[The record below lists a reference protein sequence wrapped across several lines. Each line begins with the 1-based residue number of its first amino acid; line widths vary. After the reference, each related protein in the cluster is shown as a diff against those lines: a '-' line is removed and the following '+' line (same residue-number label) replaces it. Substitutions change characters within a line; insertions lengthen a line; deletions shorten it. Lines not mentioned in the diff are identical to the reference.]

1 MLRGM
6 GYSRIAAV
14 LFGWLLLGGGALGA
28 PLDRSGETVGQLETE
43 LDELD
48 REIEALQQA
57 LAAEQ
62 DGSRAAARLRWEL
75 VEALRRR
82 AWVHHWL
89 DVKRSPRGAAIM
101 MRSAESKAD
110 LAAAAQALEALLQHR
125 PGWPRRAE
133 AELTAAVIARER
145 GRYDEMAELL
155 ERLLERHPGSRHAA
169 RAALMLGHYRFDR
182 GRYDEARRSFRRA
195 LKAAG
200 REHRAEAHYFLGW
213 LDLNAGDCR
222 GALRHFERVA
232 RGRRPVHS
240 IGGMT
245 SQPDVDLRHEA
256 LLAMTHCYP
265 EVRPAGGALA
275 YFQRFPVGAAATREA
290 LARLAQRYWVKEQ
303 LAPAARLFQYLIENA
318 ADPEKKA
325 EWRSKLDD
333 IERLLAEPPPAEPP
347 PAEPPPA
354 ETGP

>member
-6 GYSRIAAV
+6 GYARIAAV
-14 LFGWLLLGGGALGA
+14 LFGWLLLGGGAAGA
-28 PLDRSGETVGQLETE
+28 PVDRSGESAGQLETE
-43 LDELD
+43 LDKLD

-62 DGSRAAARLRWEL
+62 DGSRAAAKLRWEL
-75 VEALRRR
+75 VEDLRRR

-89 DVKRSPRGAAIM
+89 DLERSPRGAAIM

-110 LAAAAQALEALLQHR
+110 LAAAAQAIEALLQHH
-125 PGWPRRAE
+125 PGWPRRTE
-133 AELTAAVIARER
+133 AELVAAAIARER

-155 ERLLERHPGSRHAA
+155 ERLVKRHPGSRQAA
-169 RAALMLGHYRFDR
+169 RAALILGHYRFDR
-182 GRYDEARRSFRRA
+182 GKHDEARRSFRRA
-195 LKAAG
+195 LKPAG
-200 REHRAEAHYFLGW
+200 REQRAEAHYFLGW

-245 SQPDVDLRHEA
+245 SQPERDLRHEA

-275 YFQRFPVGAAATREA
+275 YFQRFPVAAATTREA
-290 LARLAQRYWVKEQ
+290 IARLAQRYWVEEQ

-325 EWRSKLDD
+325 EWRSKLED
-333 IERLLAEPPPAEPP
+333 IERLRQQPTPDQAPPA
-347 PAEPPPA
+347 PA